1 MYLDWASLRIGQR
14 QHAFIAGATG
24 SGKSKLA
31 EYLIRDPGKPYSV
44 AYDPK
49 HSETIGEWR
58 GHTYIYSWRELTQS
72 KERRIIYRPSREKYI
87 KAGRLTDETE
97 DLDCQEQ
104 FFQYVFDGK
113 RRRVYV
119 DEVSALLGDTKPN
132 YHLKGCITRGRELGI
147 STVCATQRPV
157 SIPIIM
163 MSEASKL
170 YIFRLNWPD
179 DQKRM
184 SDLTGGRIS
193 VDEQAA
199 LEDYQFLYYD
209 LAKRRRW
216 PKPITMNLS
225 KIQENVSR
233 IPPPLQSQGAIVYG

>member
-1 MYLDWASLRIGQR
+1 MDWANLRIGR
-14 QHAFIAGATG
+14 EQHAFIAGATG

-31 EYLIRDPGKPYSV
+31 EFLIRDPGKPYSV
-44 AYDPK
+44 ALDPK
-49 HSETIGEWR
+49 HSRTVGEW
-58 GHTYIYSWRELTQS
+58 GGQVYIYSWRELTES
-72 KERRIIYRPSREKYI
+72 KERRIVYRPSREKYL
-87 KAGRLTDETE
+87 KAGRLTNEAE
-97 DLDCQEQ
+97 DADCQEE

-119 DEVSALLGDTKPN
+119 DEASALLGETRPN

-157 SIPIIM
+157 SIPIIT
-163 MSEASKL
+163 MSEASKV

-199 LEDYQFLYYD
+199 LKDYEFLYYD
-209 LAKRRRW
+209 LAKRWRH
-216 PKPITMNLS
+216 PKPIKLNLLN
-225 KIQENVSR
+225 INQSR
-233 IPPPLQSQGAIVYG
+233 IPPPLSQYQSQREIVYG